1 MCAKASAS
9 AGGHA
14 KWNIMGLKAPMY
26 VKASDSTASSK
37 KTSGHFLRFGTW
49 GCHMSFFC
57 TMSETRV
64 WPREMEVD
72 GIWCHRLMPMEL
84 FE

>member
-37 KTSGHFLRFGTW
+37 KHLAIFLGLGHGDAT
-49 GCHMSFFC
+49 CHSFV
-57 TMSETRV
+57 R
-64 WPREMEVD
+64 
-72 GIWCHRLMPMEL
+72 
-84 FE
+84 